1 MWFNKDVEDTVK
13 NLNSNII
20 NGLSSSD
27 AKSRLEKNGPN
38 KLAGKKK
45 KSIIQLFFSQI
56 NDVMIYILIIAA
68 IISAFM
74 GEISDAIII
83 LIVILVNAIIGVV
96 QESKAEKALEAL
108 KNMSTPKALVKR
120 DGEIIEIPSE
130 EVVLGD
136 IVIID
141 AGRYIPA
148 DLRLIESAN
157 LKIEESAFTGES
169 LPAEKIATTLNS
181 EGDVPIGDQ
190 NNMAFMSTL
199 ATYGRGTGIVV
210 ATGMDTQIGKI
221 AKMLDAE
228 EDDTTPLQK
237 KLAELGKVL
246 GFAAVGISLVM
257 FIVSMLQ
264 GRDFMEMFMTSISLA
279 VAAIPEGL
287 PAIVAIVLA
296 LGVQR
301 MIKENAIIRKLPAVE
316 TLGSV
321 NIICSVVA
329 TGMDTQIGK
338 IAKMLDAEE
347 DDTTPLQK
355 KLAELGKVLGFA
367 AVGIS
372 LVMFIV
378 SMLQGRDF
386 MEMFM
391 TSISLAVAA
400 IPEGLPAIVAIV
412 LALGVQ
418 RMIKENAIIRKLP
431 AVETLGSVNI
441 ICSDKT
447 GTLTINK
454 MTVKKYF
461 ANEKL
466 KNLDEVDIKES
477 TSKLLVEGMIL
488 CNDATSK
495 DGSQTGDPTEI
506 ALLDVGNKFNIFKE
520 NLNSI
525 HKRVNEI
532 PFDSDRKLMTTVN
545 KYDNKDFVFTKGAI
559 DSILKIS
566 SKILIN
572 GSIQDF
578 SDELKANILNASN
591 EMSDEALRVLAL
603 GYKIIENEHIEIDS
617 LEKDL
622 IFVGLMGMIDPPR
635 VEVKDSIVKS
645 KNAGIR
651 TIMITGDHKNT
662 AVAIAKELGIAENI
676 SQAMSGSE
684 IDNYTDE
691 EFAKIVN
698 NFRVFARVSPEH
710 KVKIVKAFKSHGN
723 IVSMTGDGVND
734 APSLKAADIGVA
746 MGITGTD
753 VAKGAADMVLT
764 DDNFTTIVKAVEEGR
779 NIFNNI
785 KKSILFLLSCNLGEV
800 VALFFAILFNW
811 ATPLLPIHILWVN
824 LITDSFPALSLGV
837 DPGDE
842 SVMDKNPRN
851 PKESLFSGRMGKLLV
866 INGVLIGV
874 TTLFAFKLG
883 ENLYP
888 DSLRH
893 AQTMAF
899 VVLSVSQLFFSFA
912 MRNETKSLFQVGIF
926 KNKWLI
932 GSLILGIV
940 LQFLVISIP
949 FVASIFKVYS
959 LTLKDWIMVIGIS
972 LIPFVINEII
982 KIFFRSNDKNKA

>member
-1 MWFNKDVEDTVK
+1 MWFNKSSEEIIK
-13 NLNSNII
+13 ELSSNVI
-20 NGLSSSD
+20 NGLSSAD
-27 AKSRLEKNGPN
+27 AKLILEKNGPN
-38 KLAGKKK
+38 KLQGKKK
-45 KSIIQLFFSQI
+45 KSTFQLFLSQI
-56 NDVMIYILIIAA
+56 NDAMIYILLVAA
-68 IISAFM
+68 VISAIV

-83 LIVILVNAIIGVV
+83 LIVIFVNAIIGVI

-108 KNMSTPKALVKR
+108 KSMSTPKALVKR
-120 DGEIIEIPSE
+120 DGSIIEIPSE
-130 EVVLGD
+130 EVVVGD

-169 LPAEKIATTLNS
+169 VPAEKNS
-181 EGDVPIGDQ
+181 DIINEENDVPIGDQ
-190 NNMAFMSTL
+190 HNMAFMSTL
-199 ATYGRGTGIVV
+199 ATYGRGTGIVI

-228 EDDTTPLQK
+228 DENTTPLQK
-237 KLAELGKVL
+237 KLAQLGKTL
-246 GFAAVGISLVM
+246 GFAAVGISIVM
-257 FIVSMLQ
+257 FIVSMFQ
-264 GRDFMEMFMTSISLA
+264 GRDFLEMFMTSISLA

-301 MIKENAIIRKLPAVE
+301 MIKENAIIRKLP
-316 TLGSV
+316 S
-321 NIICSVVA
+321 
-329 TGMDTQIGK
+329 
-338 IAKMLDAEE
+338 
-347 DDTTPLQK
+347 
-355 KLAELGKVLGFA
+355 
-367 AVGIS
+367 
-372 LVMFIV
+372 
-378 SMLQGRDF
+378 
-386 MEMFM
+386 
-391 TSISLAVAA
+391 
-400 IPEGLPAIVAIV
+400 
-412 LALGVQ
+412 
-418 RMIKENAIIRKLP
+418 
-431 AVETLGSVNI
+431 VETLGSVNI

-454 MTVKKYF
+454 MTVKKFYI
-461 ANEKL
+461 NGET
-466 KNLDEVDIKES
+466 KNLEEIDIKNDE
-477 TSKLLVEGMIL
+477 SKLLVDGMIL

-495 DGSQTGDPTEI
+495 DGVQTGDPTEV
-506 ALLDVGNKFNIFKE
+506 ALIDVGNKINIFKE
-520 NLNSI
+520 DLNKA

-545 KYDNKDFVFTKGAI
+545 TYDKVFNVFTKGAI

-566 SKILIN
+566 NKILIN
-572 GSIQDF
+572 GEIKDF
-578 SDELKANILNASN
+578 TKEEKEKVLMASN
-591 EMSDEALRVLAL
+591 LMSDDALRVLAL
-603 GYKIIENEHIEIDS
+603 GYKVIDTEHVAIDD

-635 VEVKDSIVKS
+635 EEVKGSIQVS

-662 AVAIAKELGIAENI
+662 AVAIAKELGIANDI
-676 SQAMSGSE
+676 SEAMSGSE
-684 IDNYTDE
+684 IDTYSDE
-691 EFAKIVN
+691 EFTKIVN
-698 NFRVFARVSPEH
+698 NYRVFARVSPEH

-764 DDNFTTIVKAVEEGR
+764 DDNFTTIVSAVEEGR

-800 VALFFAILFNW
+800 VALFVAILLNW
-811 ATPLLPIHILWVN
+811 AAPLLPIHILWVN

-837 DPGDE
+837 DPGDKG
-842 SVMDKNPRN
+842 VMDLPPRN
-851 PKESLFSGRMGKLLV
+851 PKESLFAGRMGKLL
-866 INGVLIGV
+866 ILNGILIGI
-874 TTLFAFKLG
+874 TTLFAFVLG
-883 ENLYP
+883 EYLYP

-899 VVLSVSQLFFSFA
+899 VVLSVSQLFYSLA
-912 MRNETKSLFQVGIF
+912 MRNETKSLFQVGVF

-932 GSLILGIV
+932 GSILLGIL
-940 LQFLVISIP
+940 LQLTIITIP
-949 FVASIFKVYS
+949 FTATIFKVYS
-959 LTLKDWIMVIGIS
+959 LTLKDWGIVILIS

-982 KIFFRSNDKNKA
+982 KIFFRMKDKK